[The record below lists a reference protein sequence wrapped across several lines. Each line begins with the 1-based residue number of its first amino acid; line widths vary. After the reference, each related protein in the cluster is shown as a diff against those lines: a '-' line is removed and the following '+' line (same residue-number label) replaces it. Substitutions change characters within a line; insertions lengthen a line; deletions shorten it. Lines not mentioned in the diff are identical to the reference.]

1 MSALGQSGLMQCSN
15 ACLLRDNSGRWASGI
30 EDGIGYIPGILIG
43 ISAGKTAPLSCWK
56 VGRS

>member
-1 MSALGQSGLMQCSN
+1 MSALGQSGLMQRSSM
-15 ACLLRDNSGRWASGI
+15 LRDNSGRWASGI